1 MEFSNGAIMG
11 YLNLV
16 LVFFLMSLS
25 LIEARHLPFSKISYA
40 LRADDSRKEEID
52 SSNQS
57 NEAVAT
63 FYVPGGVNKTSTLG
77 TKDRKGNTLIGH
89 RVEDIVSKLQEFKA
103 ECLSRARALSRL
115 KDEDVY
121 IGIAADHTDP
131 KNAYGTMISIDSE
144 TLTERFKLKEIYED
158 LEFKD
163 LHVRIVDTGGAFVG
177 NGSLRID
184 IALASLDMAYA
195 IGRLRLSLVY
205 LGCESLYC

>member
-1 MEFSNGAIMG
+1 MG
-11 YLNLV
+11 YLSLI
-16 LVFFLMSLS
+16 LVFLLMSLS

-52 SSNQS
+52 SSKGES

-89 RVEDIVSKLQEFKA
+89 RVEDIVSKLQEFKN
-103 ECLSRARALSRL
+103 EGLSQRKALSRI
-115 KDEDVY
+115 KDEDIY
-121 IGIAADHTDP
+121 IGVAADHTDP
-131 KNAYGTMISIDSE
+131 KNSYGTMISIDSDR
-144 TLTERFKLKEIYED
+144 LTEKFKLKEIYEG

-205 LGCESLYC
+205 LGCEQFAC

>member
-1 MEFSNGAIMG
+1 MG
-11 YLNLV
+11 YLNFI

-40 LRADDSRKEEID
+40 LRADDSRREEID

-103 ECLSRARALSRL
+103 EGLSRARALSRL

-144 TLTERFKLKEIYED
+144 TLTERFKLKEVYED

>member
-1 MEFSNGAIMG
+1 MG
-11 YLNLV
+11 YLNFI

-40 LRADDSRKEEID
+40 LRADDSQREEID
-52 SSNQS
+52 SSNGES

-89 RVEDIVSKLQEFKA
+89 RVEDIVGKLQEFKN
-103 ECLSRARALSRL
+103 EGLSKRKALSRI

-121 IGIAADHTDP
+121 IGVAADHTDP
-131 KNAYGTMISIDSE
+131 KNSYGTMISIDSDR
-144 TLTERFKLKEIYED
+144 LTEKFKLKEIYED

-195 IGRLRLSLVY
+195 IGRVKLNLVY

>member
-1 MEFSNGAIMG
+1 MG

-103 ECLSRARALSRL
+103 EGLSRARALSRL

>member
-1 MEFSNGAIMG
+1 MG
-11 YLNLV
+11 YLNFI

-40 LRADDSRKEEID
+40 LRADDSRREEID

-63 FYVPGGVNKTSTLG
+63 FYVPGGVNQTSTLG

-89 RVEDIVSKLQEFKA
+89 RVEDIVSKLQEFKN
-103 ECLSRARALSRL
+103 EGLSKRKALSRI

-121 IGIAADHTDP
+121 IGVAADHTDP
-131 KNAYGTMISIDSE
+131 KNSYGTMISIDSDK
-144 TLTERFKLKEIYED
+144 LTEKFKLKEIYED

-195 IGRLRLSLVY
+195 IGRVKLNLVY